1 MKVAQQFIAGFA
13 FLNRSRPDRD
23 DRVAFAPVKPR
34 SKVVA
39 INSIVPGGTAR
50 SKTNVDPALPC
61 WATFIRSLRDNSAHT
76 ANRTAIWSRGPKLT
90 RMVKA
95 FGSGSCGR
103 FAFQN
108 RK

>member
-61 WATFIRSLRDNSAHT
+61 WATFIRPSGTTLLIPRIA
-76 ANRTAIWSRGPKLT
+76 PQ
-90 RMVKA
+90 
-95 FGSGSCGR
+95 FGREALS
-103 FAFQN
+103 
-108 RK
+108 